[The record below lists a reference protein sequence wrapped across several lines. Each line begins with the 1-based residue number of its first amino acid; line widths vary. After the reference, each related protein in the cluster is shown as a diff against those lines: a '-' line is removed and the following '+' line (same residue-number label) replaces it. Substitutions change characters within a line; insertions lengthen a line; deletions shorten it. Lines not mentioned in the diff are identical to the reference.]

1 MRLTRVQM
9 TRARRLNVPVPLKY
23 VEACRQIPTQFII
36 DEKDTD
42 KRMREAFGL
51 LDSKSGG
58 SNDAEFGD
66 FTFGFTE
73 RTKEE
78 MSKPPTFA
86 ATGPAPKGGPGAAKA
101 PAKK

>member
-1 MRLTRVQM
+1 MRLTRVQI

-23 VEACRQIPTQFII
+23 IEACRQIPTQFLI
-36 DEKDTD
+36 DEKDAD
-42 KRMREAFGL
+42 RRMREAFGL
-51 LDSKSGG
+51 IDSKSGG

-66 FTFGFTE
+66 FSFGFTE

-86 ATGPAPKGGPGAAKA
+86 AAAPAKGPGAAKVA
-101 PAKK
+101 PKK